1 MDKENIMSTNRDKLA
16 LRRQS
21 IRTLTD
27 SELRFAHGGNG
38 NAAGTISTAPS
49 ASSGTSVIS
58 AAPTGTARQ
67 SSGTSVIAPSGGLP
81 TAHPSGGL
89 PAAHR

>member
-1 MDKENIMSTNRDKLA
+1 MDKEKIMSTNRDKLA

-38 NAAGTISTAPS
+38 NAAVAGS
-49 ASSGTSVIS
+49 ANASGGSGTSVIS
-58 AAPTGTARQ
+58 AHTATARQ

-81 TAHPSGGL
+81 SAAPSGGL
-89 PAAHR
+89 PTAHR